1 MIIIISIR
9 KANTKDI
16 EFISEICV
24 ETDEIYSGIMPNAFI
39 RQSEKY
45 KVNGLPSSY
54 DIYVISLEDN
64 DIGFLGLQEI
74 DRNTIYLTAIYLKK
88 NLYRK
93 SYGSKTLNLICD
105 NLKSKCV
112 REIFLQAHKDA
123 TWPINFYKKHGFN
136 IEEKSQIEGVKIL
149 ANAVVMKKDLTVH

>member
-9 KANTKDI
+9 KAKTKDI
-16 EFISEICV
+16 AFISEVCI
-24 ETDEIYSGIMPNAFI
+24 ETDEIYSEIMPNAFI
-39 RQSEKY
+39 SQSEKY

-54 DIYVISLEDN
+54 IIYVISLEDN
-64 DIGFLGLQEI
+64 DIWFLGLKEV
-74 DRNTIYLTAIYLKK
+74 DRNTFYLAAIYLKK

-112 REIFLQAHKDA
+112 REIFLQAHKNA
-123 TWPINFYKKHGFN
+123 PWAINFYKKHGFN
-136 IEEKSQIEGVKIL
+136 IDEKSQIEGVKIL
-149 ANAVVMKKDLTVH
+149 SDAVVMKKDLTIH

>member
-64 DIGFLGLQEI
+64 DIGFLGLQEV
-74 DRNTIYLTAIYLKK
+74 DRNT
-88 NLYRK
+88 NL
-93 SYGSKTLNLICD
+93 LDCN
-105 NLKSKCV
+105 
-112 REIFLQAHKDA
+112 IFK
-123 TWPINFYKKHGFN
+123 
-136 IEEKSQIEGVKIL
+136 EKFI
-149 ANAVVMKKDLTVH
+149 